1 VPVTTTQVP
10 RRSVIQ
16 DCDGVSSGSFVVG
29 QTRQFNATA
38 TTTTPGAQV
47 TLSVIYGSASTSVT
61 AVSGLSKTANLTT
74 SLPLDPSAK
83 AATLITARDQERVC
97 NVMLLLN

>member
-1 VPVTTTQVP
+1 MSNV
-10 RRSVIQ
+10 
-16 DCDGVSSGSFVVG
+16 SFVVG

-47 TLSVIYGSASTSVT
+47 RLSVFYGSASTAVT

-74 SLPLDPSAK
+74 SLPLDPSVK
-83 AATLITARDQERVC
+83 AATFITARDQERVY
-97 NVMLLLN
+97 NVMLVL